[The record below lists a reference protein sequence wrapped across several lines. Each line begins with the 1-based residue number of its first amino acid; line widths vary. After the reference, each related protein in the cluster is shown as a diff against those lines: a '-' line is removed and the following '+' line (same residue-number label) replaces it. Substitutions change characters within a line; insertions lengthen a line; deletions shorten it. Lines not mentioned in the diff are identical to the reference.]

1 MKMSREEKTEIINL
15 ELEEENKILLSKMKK
30 LQEEYEVLRKDNIYL
45 KNFLAISFPA
55 HIKNEYEKTYSE
67 LEKIKYSRTYK
78 FANKLNNIIRR
89 K

>member
-45 KNFLAISFPA
+45 KN
-55 HIKNEYEKTYSE
+55 EYEKTYSE

-89 K
+89 KKK

>member
-1 MKMSREEKTEIINL
+1 MKMSREEKKELINL

-45 KNFLAISFPA
+45 KN
-55 HIKNEYEKTYSE
+55 EYEKTYSE

>member
-1 MKMSREEKTEIINL
+1 MKMSREEKKEIINL

-30 LQEEYEVLRKDNIYL
+30 LQEEYEVLRKDKIYL
-45 KNFLAISFPA
+45 
-55 HIKNEYEKTYSE
+55 KNEYEKTYSE

>member
-1 MKMSREEKTEIINL
+1 MKMSKEKKTEIINL

-45 KNFLAISFPA
+45 KN
-55 HIKNEYEKTYSE
+55 EYEKTYSE

>member
-1 MKMSREEKTEIINL
+1 MKIAREEKTEIINL

-30 LQEEYEVLRKDNIYL
+30 LQEEYEVLKKDNIYL
-45 KNFLAISFPA
+45 
-55 HIKNEYEKTYSE
+55 KNEYEKTYSE

>member
-1 MKMSREEKTEIINL
+1 MKMSREEKKEIINL

-30 LQEEYEVLRKDNIYL
+30 LQEKYEVLRKDNIYL
-45 KNFLAISFPA
+45 
-55 HIKNEYEKTYSE
+55 KNEYEKTYSE

>member
-1 MKMSREEKTEIINL
+1 MKIAREEKTEIINL

-45 KNFLAISFPA
+45 KN
-55 HIKNEYEKTYSE
+55 EYEKTYSE

>member
-45 KNFLAISFPA
+45 KN
-55 HIKNEYEKTYSE
+55 EYEKTYSE

>member
-1 MKMSREEKTEIINL
+1 MKMSREEKKEIINL
-15 ELEEENKILLSKMKK
+15 ELEKENKILLSKMKK

-45 KNFLAISFPA
+45 
-55 HIKNEYEKTYSE
+55 KNEYEKTYSE

>member
-15 ELEEENKILLSKMKK
+15 ELGEENKILLSKMKK

-45 KNFLAISFPA
+45 
-55 HIKNEYEKTYSE
+55 KNEYEKTYSE

-78 FANKLNNIIRR
+78 FANKLNNIIRG

>member
-30 LQEEYEVLRKDNIYL
+30 LQEKYEVLRKDNIYL
-45 KNFLAISFPA
+45 
-55 HIKNEYEKTYSE
+55 KNEYEKTYSE

>member
-1 MKMSREEKTEIINL
+1 MKMSIEEKTEIINL

-45 KNFLAISFPA
+45 KN
-55 HIKNEYEKTYSE
+55 EYEKTYSE

>member
-1 MKMSREEKTEIINL
+1 MSREEKTEIINL

-30 LQEEYEVLRKDNIYL
+30 LQEKYEVLRKDNIYL
-45 KNFLAISFPA
+45 
-55 HIKNEYEKTYSE
+55 KNEYEKTYSE

>member
-30 LQEEYEVLRKDNIYL
+30 LQEGYEVLRKDNIYL
-45 KNFLAISFPA
+45 
-55 HIKNEYEKTYSE
+55 KNEYEKTYSE

>member
-1 MKMSREEKTEIINL
+1 M
-15 ELEEENKILLSKMKK
+15 ELEEENKILLSKMKT
-30 LQEEYEVLRKDNIYL
+30 LQEEYEILKKDNIYL
-45 KNFLAISFPA
+45 
-55 HIKNEYEKTYSE
+55 KNEYEKTYSE

>member
-1 MKMSREEKTEIINL
+1 
-15 ELEEENKILLSKMKK
+15 MKK

-45 KNFLAISFPA
+45 
-55 HIKNEYEKTYSE
+55 KNEYEKTYSE

>member
-1 MKMSREEKTEIINL
+1 MKMSREKKTEIINL

-45 KNFLAISFPA
+45 KN
-55 HIKNEYEKTYSE
+55 EYEKTYSE

>member
-1 MKMSREEKTEIINL
+1 MKIAREEKTEIINL

-30 LQEEYEVLRKDNIYL
+30 LQEEYEILKKDNIYL
-45 KNFLAISFPA
+45 
-55 HIKNEYEKTYSE
+55 KNEYEKTYSE

>member
-45 KNFLAISFPA
+45 KN
-55 HIKNEYEKTYSE
+55 EYEKTYNE

>member
-1 MKMSREEKTEIINL
+1 MYENVQRRKKEIINL

-45 KNFLAISFPA
+45 KN
-55 HIKNEYEKTYSE
+55 EYEKTYSE

>member
-1 MKMSREEKTEIINL
+1 MYENVQRKKTEIINL

-45 KNFLAISFPA
+45 KN
-55 HIKNEYEKTYSE
+55 EYEKTYSE

>member
-30 LQEEYEVLRKDNIYL
+30 LQEGYEVLRKDNIYL
-45 KNFLAISFPA
+45 
-55 HIKNEYEKTYSE
+55 KNEYEKTYSE

-78 FANKLNNIIRR
+78 LANKLNNIIRR

>member
-30 LQEEYEVLRKDNIYL
+30 VQEEYEVLRKDNIYL
-45 KNFLAISFPA
+45 
-55 HIKNEYEKTYSE
+55 KNEYEKTYSE

>member
-1 MKMSREEKTEIINL
+1 MKMSREEKKEIINL

-45 KNFLAISFPA
+45 KN
-55 HIKNEYEKTYSE
+55 EYEKTYSE
-67 LEKIKYSRTYK
+67 LEKVKYSRTYK

>member
-1 MKMSREEKTEIINL
+1 MKMSKEKKTEIINL

-30 LQEEYEVLRKDNIYL
+30 LQEKYEVLRKDNIYL
-45 KNFLAISFPA
+45 
-55 HIKNEYEKTYSE
+55 KNEYEKTYSE

>member
-1 MKMSREEKTEIINL
+1 MKMSGEEKTEIINL

-45 KNFLAISFPA
+45 KN
-55 HIKNEYEKTYSE
+55 EYEKTYSE

>member
-15 ELEEENKILLSKMKK
+15 ELGEENKILLSKMKK
-30 LQEEYEVLRKDNIYL
+30 LQEEYEVLRKENIYL
-45 KNFLAISFPA
+45 
-55 HIKNEYEKTYSE
+55 KNEYEKTYSE

>member
-15 ELEEENKILLSKMKK
+15 ELGEENKILLSKMKK

-45 KNFLAISFPA
+45 
-55 HIKNEYEKTYSE
+55 KNEYEKTYSE

>member
-1 MKMSREEKTEIINL
+1 MKMSREEKKEIINL

-45 KNFLAISFPA
+45 KN
-55 HIKNEYEKTYSE
+55 EYEKTYSE

>member
-30 LQEEYEVLRKDNIYL
+30 LQEEYEILKKDNIYL
-45 KNFLAISFPA
+45 
-55 HIKNEYEKTYSE
+55 KNEYEKTYSE

>member
-30 LQEEYEVLRKDNIYL
+30 LQEEYEVLRKDKIYL
-45 KNFLAISFPA
+45 
-55 HIKNEYEKTYSE
+55 KNEYEKTYSE